1 MYSSHNFKIEDLP
14 IVMLGSFGHAGIDWI
29 HSLLDN
35 HEEILI
41 MPAFSFFRTLDRV
54 KKGNKINLEKA
65 SYIEIAKALSNTFLL
80 DQAYQLK
87 RRKFIENEEK
97 RHEFENSLLKYLE
110 YSKENNLKKKIFYG
124 IHYAFSEIYKLQLNK
139 KKAIVVHEHVSW
151 HCEEYQKIFGSKF
164 LIIFRDPRATL
175 AGGILKMSNSNSD
188 NIINSFQLDTMIL
201 DMLSAFNFLKKNKN
215 EKIVYALVNE
225 VIHQDLKKEMNS
237 LAQWLNIKYSDT
249 LTQQTFMNEK
259 WLGESSYL
267 AKGELR
273 EEPPKDFYNP
283 SKVEER
289 WRSILSKNE
298 ILMIE
303 TIFRD
308 TMTKFKFSF
317 DNEFNLFKLIKG
329 YKNYFF
335 MHQHQQKFYLN
346 KYLILFR
353 NLLRRLLIILI
364 GSKTKN
370 FFSFK

>member
-1 MYSSHNFKIEDLP
+1 
-14 IVMLGSFGHAGIDWI
+14 
-29 HSLLDN
+29 
-35 HEEILI
+35 
-41 MPAFSFFRTLDRV
+41 
-54 KKGNKINLEKA
+54 
-65 SYIEIAKALSNTFLL
+65 
-80 DQAYQLK
+80 
-87 RRKFIENEEK
+87 
-97 RHEFENSLLKYLE
+97 
-110 YSKENNLKKKIFYG
+110 
-124 IHYAFSEIYKLQLNK
+124 
-139 KKAIVVHEHVSW
+139 
-151 HCEEYQKIFGSKF
+151 
-164 LIIFRDPRATL
+164 
-175 AGGILKMSNSNSD
+175 MSNSNSD

-201 DMLSAFNFLKKNKN
+201 DMLSSFNFLKKNKN